1 MNQDIGFYFKKI
13 FQIMEK
19 NMNKKLEKIELTN
32 SQANIL
38 IYLYNNKETVNQRD
52 IEKKFELTNPTVNGI
67 LNRLENKNF
76 IKRTISLKDARNKEI
91 HLTEKSISLINE
103 MKKEAKQLE
112 KEMIAGV
119 SKEELNIFNEVLRK
133 IFNNMQGG
141 LKWNMY

>member
-1 MNQDIGFYFKKI
+1 MNQGIGFYFKKI

-67 LNRLENKNF
+67 LNRLENKGF

-103 MKKEAKQLE
+103 MKKEARQLE
-112 KEMIAGV
+112 KELIAGIP
-119 SKEELNIFNEVLRK
+119 KEELNTFKEVLK
-133 IFNNMQGG
+133 KVFNNLQGG
-141 LKWNMY
+141 IK

>member
-67 LNRLENKNF
+67 LNRLENKDF
-76 IKRTISLKDARNKEI
+76 IIRTVSLRDARNKEI
-91 HLTEKSISLINE
+91 HLTEKSILLINE
-103 MKKEAKQLE
+103 MKKEARQLE
-112 KEMIAGV
+112 KELIAGIP
-119 SKEELNIFNEVLRK
+119 KEELNTFKEVLK
-133 IFNNMQGG
+133 KVFNNLQGG
-141 LKWNMY
+141 IK

>member
-1 MNQDIGFYFKKI
+1 MNQGIGFYFKKI

-91 HLTEKSISLINE
+91 HLTEKSILLINE
-103 MKKEAKQLE
+103 MKKEARQLE
-112 KEMIAGV
+112 KELIAGIP
-119 SKEELNIFNEVLRK
+119 KEELNTFKEVLK
-133 IFNNMQGG
+133 KVFNNLQGG
-141 LKWNMY
+141 IK

>member
-103 MKKEAKQLE
+103 MKKEARQLE
-112 KEMIAGV
+112 KELIAGIP
-119 SKEELNIFNEVLRK
+119 KEELNTFKEVLK
-133 IFNNMQGG
+133 KVFNNLQGG
-141 LKWNMY
+141 IK

>member
-1 MNQDIGFYFKKI
+1 MNQGIGFYFKKI

-67 LNRLENKNF
+67 LNRLENKDF
-76 IKRTISLKDARNKEI
+76 IIRTISLKDARNKEI
-91 HLTEKSISLINE
+91 HLTEKSILLINE
-103 MKKEAKQLE
+103 MKKEARQLE
-112 KEMIAGV
+112 KELIAGIP
-119 SKEELNIFNEVLRK
+119 KEELNTFKEVLK
-133 IFNNMQGG
+133 KVFNNLQGG
-141 LKWNMY
+141 IK

>member
-1 MNQDIGFYFKKI
+1 MDRHIGFYFKKI
-13 FQIMEK
+13 FQIMER
-19 NMNKKLEKIELTN
+19 NMNKKLEKIDLTN
-32 SQANIL
+32 SQASIL
-38 IYLYNNKETVNQRD
+38 IYLYKNKEIVNQRD
-52 IEKKFELTNPTVNGI
+52 IEKKFDLTNPTVNGI

>member
-67 LNRLENKNF
+67 LNRLENKDF
-76 IKRTISLKDARNKEI
+76 IIRTVSLRDARNKEI

-103 MKKEAKQLE
+103 MKKEARQLE
-112 KEMIAGV
+112 KELIAGIP
-119 SKEELNIFNEVLRK
+119 KEELNTFKEVLK
-133 IFNNMQGG
+133 KVFNNLQGG
-141 LKWNMY
+141 IK

>member
-1 MNQDIGFYFKKI
+1 MDRHIGFYFKKI
-13 FQIMEK
+13 FQIMER
-19 NMNKKLEKIELTN
+19 NMNKKLEKIDLTN
-32 SQANIL
+32 SQASIL
-38 IYLYNNKETVNQRD
+38 IYLYKNKEIVNQRD
-52 IEKKFELTNPTVNGI
+52 IEKKFDLTNPTVNGI

-141 LKWNMY
+141 LK

>member
-67 LNRLENKNF
+67 LNRLENKGF

-91 HLTEKSISLINE
+91 HLTEKSILLINE
-103 MKKEAKQLE
+103 MKKEARQLE
-112 KEMIAGV
+112 KELIAGIP
-119 SKEELNIFNEVLRK
+119 KEELNTFKEVLK
-133 IFNNMQGG
+133 KVFNNLQGG
-141 LKWNMY
+141 IK

>member
-1 MNQDIGFYFKKI
+1 MDRHIGFYFKKI
-13 FQIMEK
+13 FQIMER
-19 NMNKKLEKIELTN
+19 NMNKKLEKIDLTN
-32 SQANIL
+32 SQASVL
-38 IYLYNNKETVNQRD
+38 IYLYKNKEIVNQRD
-52 IEKKFELTNPTVNGI
+52 IEKKFDLTNPTVNGI

-141 LKWNMY
+141 LK

>member
-1 MNQDIGFYFKKI
+1 MNQGIGFYFKKI

-67 LNRLENKNF
+67 LNRLENKDF
-76 IKRTISLKDARNKEI
+76 IIRTISLKDARNKEI
-91 HLTEKSISLINE
+91 HLTEKSILLINE
-103 MKKEAKQLE
+103 MKKEARQLE
-112 KEMIAGV
+112 KELIAGIP
-119 SKEELNIFNEVLRK
+119 KEELNTFKEVLK
-133 IFNNMQGG
+133 KVFNNLQGG
-141 LKWNMY
+141 LK

>member
-1 MNQDIGFYFKKI
+1 MDRHIGFYFKKI
-13 FQIMEK
+13 FQIMKK
-19 NMNKKLEKIELTN
+19 NMNKKLEKIDLTN
-32 SQANIL
+32 SQASVL
-38 IYLYNNKETVNQRD
+38 IYLYKNKEIVNQRD
-52 IEKKFELTNPTVNGI
+52 IEKKFDLTNPTVNGI

-141 LKWNMY
+141 LK